1 MDNPRVN
8 PLSHDGRAPSLAYN
22 SALDGLR
29 GVAILL
35 VILSHA
41 HAPLFDGAFYGVDLF
56 FVLSGFLIT
65 SLLLQELQSNGR
77 LDYWRFYRRRFFRL
91 MPALALFL
99 AAYVLF
105 APLLWPDLDDIY
117 QDALVSLLYL
127 ADYGIASG
135 EHPFTAGGSSRG
147 LGATLAWDLAQGRG
161 AALYLDWR
169 DGADGQAWT
178 FSPSYTFY
186 SGERLGGYVEAGF
199 GHGEGGEQVA
209 GGGLTWRAS
218 PRVQLDLSVLR
229 GLDADSTDWQGG
241 FGVSV
246 ALR

>member
-1 MDNPRVN
+1 MGFMLHVCAPGGARPR
-8 PLSHDGRAPSLAYN
+8 
-22 SALDGLR
+22 
-29 GVAILL
+29 
-35 VILSHA
+35 
-41 HAPLFDGAFYGVDLF
+41 
-56 FVLSGFLIT
+56 
-65 SLLLQELQSNGR
+65 
-77 LDYWRFYRRRFFRL
+77 
-91 MPALALFL
+91 
-99 AAYVLF
+99 
-105 APLLWPDLDDIY
+105 
-117 QDALVSLLYL
+117 
-127 ADYGIASG
+127 
-135 EHPFTAGGSSRG
+135 
-147 LGATLAWDLAQGRG
+147 
-161 AALYLDWR
+161 AALSPPA

-229 GLDADSTDWQGG
+229 GLDADSVDWQGG